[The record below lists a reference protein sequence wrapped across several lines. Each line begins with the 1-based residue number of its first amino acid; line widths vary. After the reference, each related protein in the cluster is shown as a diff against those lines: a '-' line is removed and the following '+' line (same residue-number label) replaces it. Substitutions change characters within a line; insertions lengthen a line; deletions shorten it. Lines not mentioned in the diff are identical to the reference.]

1 MSKIVDG
8 VEILRMIKDD
18 EIERGTEIVDS
29 YGNNYIYELDEY
41 ESFVLKEYDS
51 ITKTFEIPDYTMF
64 IENKFE
70 IKEKEQEIDIQAIE
84 EFIHK
89 IGKEY
94 KKKTTLEQIE
104 KLKQELEEEN

>member
-84 EFIHK
+84 EFNGVD
-89 IGKEY
+89 IGNKVNELL
-94 KKKTTLEQIE
+94 KA
-104 KLKQELEEEN
+104 LKQLDKKIKE